1 MGNIFTKKSKK
12 VTIEHVSPPTPP
24 RVSVSPPT
32 PPRVSVMEPS
42 PEVSPLSTD
51 DSLSPQVSQVSTL
64 PTIDEK
70 DVSEN
75 LPSSSE
81 TSTSSSPT
89 TATLVDQ
96 IPHYVTPLIPSIIQV
111 QPCEFPPSLESSR
124 KQSLEEGEIFVPPTM
139 IIVSP
144 RNSISLQDPL
154 EPIEECT
161 TTESNAT
168 PTV

>member
-1 MGNIFTKKSKK
+1 MGNIFTKKSNKI
-12 VTIEHVSPPTPP
+12 TIEH
-24 RVSVSPPT
+24 VSPPT

-51 DSLSPQVSQVSTL
+51 DSLSPQVSQVSAL

-111 QPCEFPPSLESSR
+111 KPCDFPPSLESSR
-124 KQSLEEGEIFVPPTM
+124 KQSLEEGEIFVVPSM

-161 TTESNAT
+161 AESNAT